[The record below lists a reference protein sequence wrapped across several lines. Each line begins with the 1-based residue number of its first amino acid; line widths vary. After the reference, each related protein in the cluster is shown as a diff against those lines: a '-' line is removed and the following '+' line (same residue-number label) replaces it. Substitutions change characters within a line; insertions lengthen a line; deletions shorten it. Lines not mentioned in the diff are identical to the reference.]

1 MLSIESLIILIIGC
15 SIAGFVDAAA
25 GGGGL
30 ISLPAYLIAGIPPHT
45 ALATNKLTSASGA
58 IVSAFTFF
66 KNGKLTARLI
76 KFLIPMTILGSIAG
90 VRVVVLIN
98 SKILQPLIMIFILAV
113 GIYTLFSKTFG
124 TENKFDEN
132 NLKIKNYIIGMLF
145 AFLLGFYDAV
155 FGPGTGSFLIMFFVL
170 YYKMDFLLA
179 SGNAKAL
186 NLTSN
191 LCSLIIFAIERKV
204 NYMAGIFIIPFIMI
218 STYFGA
224 KFAIKK
230 GIKVI
235 KPIFVSISLLTTLKI
250 LIDIIKIKY

>member
-1 MLSIESLIILIIGC
+1 MLSIENLIIIIIGC

-45 ALATNKLTSASGA
+45 ALATNKLTSTSGA
-58 IVSAFTFF
+58 VVSAFTFF
-66 KNGKLTARLI
+66 KNGKVTSKLI
-76 KFLIPMTILGSIAG
+76 KFLIPMTILGSIVG
-90 VRVVVLIN
+90 VQVIVLIDA
-98 SKILQPLIMIFILAV
+98 KILQPLIMILILAV

-124 TENKFDEN
+124 TENLFEEN
-132 NLKIKNYIIGMLF
+132 NLKIKNYIIG
-145 AFLLGFYDAV
+145 
-155 FGPGTGSFLIMFFVL
+155 MFFVL

-191 LCSLIIFAIERKV
+191 LCSLIIFAIEGKV
-204 NYMAGIFIIPFIMI
+204 NYMAGVFVIPFIMI

-235 KPIFVSISLLTTLKI
+235 KPIFVTISLLTTLKI
-250 LIDIIKIKY
+250 LLDIIR

>member
-1 MLSIESLIILIIGC
+1 M
-15 SIAGFVDAAA
+15 F
-25 GGGGL
+25 
-30 ISLPAYLIAGIPPHT
+30 
-45 ALATNKLTSASGA
+45 
-58 IVSAFTFF
+58 
-66 KNGKLTARLI
+66 
-76 KFLIPMTILGSIAG
+76 
-90 VRVVVLIN
+90 
-98 SKILQPLIMIFILAV
+98 
-113 GIYTLFSKTFG
+113 
-124 TENKFDEN
+124 
-132 NLKIKNYIIGMLF
+132 F

-191 LCSLIIFAIERKV
+191 LCSLIIFAIEGKV
-204 NYMAGIFIIPFIMI
+204 NYMAGIFVIPFIMI

-235 KPIFVSISLLTTLKI
+235 KPIFVTISLLTTLKI
-250 LIDIIKIKY
+250 LIDIIR

>member
-1 MLSIESLIILIIGC
+1 MLDIENLIILIIGC

-45 ALATNKLTSASGA
+45 ALATNKLTSSSGA

-66 KNGKLTARLI
+66 KNGKVVTKLI
-76 KFLIPMTILGSIAG
+76 KFLIPMTILGSIVG
-90 VRVVVLIN
+90 VQVIVLIDA
-98 SKILQPLIMIFILAV
+98 KILQPLIMILILAV
-113 GIYTLFSKTFG
+113 GIYTLLSKTFG
-124 TENKFDEN
+124 TENLFDEN
-132 NLKIKNYIIGMLF
+132 NLKIKNYITGMFF
-145 AFLLGFYDAV
+145 AFIFGFYDAV
-155 FGPGTGSFLIMFFVL
+155 FGPGTGSFLIMFFVV

-191 LCSLIIFAIERKV
+191 LCSLIMFVIEGKV
-204 NYMAGIFIIPFIMI
+204 HYMAGVFVIPFVMI

-235 KPIFVSISLLTTLKI
+235 KPIFVTISLLTTLKI
-250 LIDIIKIKY
+250 LIEIIK

>member
-1 MLSIESLIILIIGC
+1 MLSIENLIIIIIGC

-25 GGGGL
+25 GGGRL

-45 ALATNKLTSASGA
+45 ALATNKLTSTSGA
-58 IVSAFTFF
+58 VVSAFTFF
-66 KNGKLTARLI
+66 KNGKVTSKLI
-76 KFLIPMTILGSIAG
+76 KFLIPMTILGSIVG
-90 VRVVVLIN
+90 VQVIVLIEA
-98 SKILQPLIMIFILAV
+98 KILQPLIMILILAV

-124 TENKFDEN
+124 TENLFEEN
-132 NLKIKNYIIGMLF
+132 NLKIKNYIIG
-145 AFLLGFYDAV
+145 
-155 FGPGTGSFLIMFFVL
+155 MFFVL

-191 LCSLIIFAIERKV
+191 LCSLIIFAIEGKV
-204 NYMAGIFIIPFIMI
+204 KYMAGIFVIPFIMI

-235 KPIFVSISLLTTLKI
+235 KPIFVTISLLTTLKI
-250 LIDIIKIKY
+250 LIDIIR

>member
-1 MLSIESLIILIIGC
+1 MLSIENLIIIIIGC
-15 SIAGFVDAAA
+15 SIAGFVDTAA

-45 ALATNKLTSASGA
+45 ALATNKLTSTSGA

-66 KNGKLTARLI
+66 KSGKLTTKLI
-76 KFLIPMTILGSIAG
+76 KFLIPMTILGSIVG
-90 VRVVVLIN
+90 VQVIVLIDA
-98 SKILQPLIMIFILAV
+98 KILQPLIMILILAV

-124 TENKFDEN
+124 TENLFDEN
-132 NLKIKNYIIGMLF
+132 NLKTKNYIIWMFF

-191 LCSLIIFAIERKV
+191 LCSLIIFAIEGKV
-204 NYMAGIFIIPFIMI
+204 NYMAGVFVIPFIMT

-250 LIDIIKIKY
+250 LLDIIR

>member
-1 MLSIESLIILIIGC
+1 MLSIENLIIIIIGC

-45 ALATNKLTSASGA
+45 ALATNKLTSTSGA
-58 IVSAFTFF
+58 VVSAFTFF
-66 KNGKLTARLI
+66 KDGKVTSKLI
-76 KFLIPMTILGSIAG
+76 KFLIPMTILGSIVG
-90 VRVVVLIN
+90 VQVIVLIDA
-98 SKILQPLIMIFILAV
+98 KILQPLIMILILAV

-124 TENKFDEN
+124 TENLFEEN
-132 NLKIKNYIIGMLF
+132 NLKIKNYIIG
-145 AFLLGFYDAV
+145 
-155 FGPGTGSFLIMFFVL
+155 MFFVL

-191 LCSLIIFAIERKV
+191 LCSLIIFAIEGKV
-204 NYMAGIFIIPFIMI
+204 NYMAGIFVIPFIMI

-235 KPIFVSISLLTTLKI
+235 KPIFVTISLLTTLKI
-250 LIDIIKIKY
+250 LIDIIR

>member
-1 MLSIESLIILIIGC
+1 MLSIENLIIIIIGC
-15 SIAGFVDAAA
+15 SISGFVDAAA

-45 ALATNKLTSASGA
+45 ALATNKLTSTSGA
-58 IVSAFTFF
+58 VVSAFTFF
-66 KNGKLTARLI
+66 KNGKVTSKLI
-76 KFLIPMTILGSIAG
+76 KFLIPMTILGSIVG
-90 VRVVVLIN
+90 VQVIVLIDA
-98 SKILQPLIMIFILAV
+98 KILQPLIMILILAV

-124 TENKFDEN
+124 TENLFEEN
-132 NLKIKNYIIGMLF
+132 NLKIKNYIIG
-145 AFLLGFYDAV
+145 
-155 FGPGTGSFLIMFFVL
+155 MFFVL

-191 LCSLIIFAIERKV
+191 LCSLIIFAIEGKV
-204 NYMAGIFIIPFIMI
+204 NYMAGIFVIPFIMI

-235 KPIFVSISLLTTLKI
+235 KPIFVTISLLTTLKI
-250 LIDIIKIKY
+250 LIDIIR

>member
-76 KFLIPMTILGSIAG
+76 KFLIPMTILGSITG

-204 NYMAGIFIIPFIMI
+204 NYMAGVFIIPFIMI

>member
-1 MLSIESLIILIIGC
+1 MLSIENLIIIIIGC

-45 ALATNKLTSASGA
+45 ALATNKLTSTSGA
-58 IVSAFTFF
+58 VVSAFTFF
-66 KNGKLTARLI
+66 KNGKVTSKLI
-76 KFLIPMTILGSIAG
+76 KFLIPMTILGSIVG
-90 VRVVVLIN
+90 VQVIVLIDA
-98 SKILQPLIMIFILAV
+98 KILQPLIMILILAV

-124 TENKFDEN
+124 TENLFEEN
-132 NLKIKNYIIGMLF
+132 NLKIKNYIIG
-145 AFLLGFYDAV
+145 
-155 FGPGTGSFLIMFFVL
+155 MFFVL

-191 LCSLIIFAIERKV
+191 LCSLIIFAIEGKV
-204 NYMAGIFIIPFIMI
+204 NYMAGIFVIPFIMI

-235 KPIFVSISLLTTLKI
+235 KPIFVTISLLTTLKI
-250 LIDIIKIKY
+250 LIDIIR

>member
-1 MLSIESLIILIIGC
+1 MLDIGNFIIIIVGC

-30 ISLPAYLIAGIPPHT
+30 ISLPSYFIAGVPPHI
-45 ALATNKLTSASGA
+45 ALGTNKFTSTSGA

-66 KNGKLTARLI
+66 RNGKLTSKLI
-76 KFLIPMTILGSIAG
+76 KFCVPMTILGAILG

-98 SKILQPLIMIFILAV
+98 AKILQPLVMVLVLAV
-113 GIYTLFSKTFG
+113 GIYTLFSKGFG
-124 TENKFDEN
+124 SENKFDEN
-132 NLKIKNYIIGMLF
+132 NLKIKNYIVGMLF
-145 AFLLGFYDAV
+145 AFILGFYDAV

-186 NLTSN
+186 NLISN
-191 LCSLIIFAIERKV
+191 LCSLIIFAIEGKV
-204 NYMAGIFIIPFIMI
+204 NYRIGIFVIPFMMI
-218 STYFGA
+218 FTYLGA

-250 LIDIIKIKY
+250 LIDIIK

>member
-1 MLSIESLIILIIGC
+1 MLSIENLIIVIIGC

-45 ALATNKLTSASGA
+45 ALATNKLTSTSGA
-58 IVSAFTFF
+58 VVSAFTFF
-66 KNGKLTARLI
+66 KNGKLTTKLI
-76 KFLIPMTILGSIAG
+76 KFLIPMTILGSIVG
-90 VRVVVLIN
+90 VQVIVLIDA
-98 SKILQPLIMIFILAV
+98 KVLQPLIMILILLV
-113 GIYTLFSKTFG
+113 GLYTLFSKTFG
-124 TENKFDEN
+124 TENLFDEN
-132 NLKIKNYIIGMLF
+132 NLKAKNYIIGMFF

-191 LCSLIIFAIERKV
+191 LCSLIIFAIEGKV
-204 NYMAGIFIIPFIMI
+204 NYMAGVFVIPFIMT

-235 KPIFVSISLLTTLKI
+235 KPIFVTISLLTTLKI
-250 LIDIIKIKY
+250 LIDIIK

>member
-1 MLSIESLIILIIGC
+1 MLSIENLIIIIIGC

-45 ALATNKLTSASGA
+45 VLATNKLTSTSGA
-58 IVSAFTFF
+58 VVSAFTFF
-66 KNGKLTARLI
+66 KDGKVTSKLI
-76 KFLIPMTILGSIAG
+76 KFLIPMTILGSIVG
-90 VRVVVLIN
+90 VQVIVLIDA
-98 SKILQPLIMIFILAV
+98 KILQPLIMILILAV

-124 TENKFDEN
+124 TENLFEEN
-132 NLKIKNYIIGMLF
+132 NLKIKNYIIG
-145 AFLLGFYDAV
+145 
-155 FGPGTGSFLIMFFVL
+155 MFFVL

-191 LCSLIIFAIERKV
+191 LCSLIIFAIEGKV
-204 NYMAGIFIIPFIMI
+204 NYMAGIFVIPFIMI

-235 KPIFVSISLLTTLKI
+235 KPIFVTISLLTTLKI
-250 LIDIIKIKY
+250 LIDIIR

>member
-1 MLSIESLIILIIGC
+1 MLSIENLIIIIIGC

-45 ALATNKLTSASGA
+45 ALATNKLTSTSGA
-58 IVSAFTFF
+58 VVSAFTFF
-66 KNGKLTARLI
+66 KNGKVTSKLI
-76 KFLIPMTILGSIAG
+76 KFLIPMTILGSIVG
-90 VRVVVLIN
+90 VQVIVLIDA
-98 SKILQPLIMIFILAV
+98 KILQPLIMILILAV

-124 TENKFDEN
+124 TENLFEEN
-132 NLKIKNYIIGMLF
+132 NLKIKNYIIG
-145 AFLLGFYDAV
+145 
-155 FGPGTGSFLIMFFVL
+155 MFFVL

-191 LCSLIIFAIERKV
+191 LCSLIIFAIEAKV
-204 NYMAGIFIIPFIMI
+204 NYMAGIFVIPFIMI

-235 KPIFVSISLLTTLKI
+235 KPIFVTISLLTTLKI
-250 LIDIIKIKY
+250 LIDIIR